1 MTPHE
6 KAMTKS
12 VMRICDDIRMVGGGT
27 GEAVE
32 LWKFVYRPA
41 DTPRRAGRYILK
53 TAKLDIPLPMRA
65 SRGYRRCEV
74 EAVVDVGY
82 AGLRPVAWDETG
94 RVLEYRGRA

>member
-27 GEAVE
+27 GEAIV

-41 DTPRRAGRYILK
+41 IKPGRAGRYALV
-53 TAKLDIPLPMRA
+53 TAKLDVPLPMRVT
-65 SRGYRRCEV
+65 RGYRRCEM